1 MKIPVKLIKSQSQIT
16 VSILALMLYFLCSLF
31 FNNDTIVSNRWIPF
45 VGGVLLALLA
55 QEADWANYKSASLM
69 TLVNGF
75 IIFVTAFGLSFVA
88 PKVEKNITLLAMI
101 PIEKFSS
108 TGIQSEHAAI
118 NNKYDNN
125 TVLKNWSQ

>member
-1 MKIPVKLIKSQSQIT
+1 
-16 VSILALMLYFLCSLF
+16 MLYFLCSLF

-88 PKVEKNITLLAMI
+88 PKVEKNIMLLAMI

-108 TGIQSEHAAI
+108 TEIQSEHAAI
-118 NNKYDNN
+118 NSKYDNN